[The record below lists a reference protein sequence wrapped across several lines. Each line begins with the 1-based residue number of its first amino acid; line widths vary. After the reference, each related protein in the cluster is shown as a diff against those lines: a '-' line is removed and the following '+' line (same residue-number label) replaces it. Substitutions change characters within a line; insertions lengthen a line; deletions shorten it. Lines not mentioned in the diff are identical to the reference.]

1 MWKRT
6 SLAMAGLGLALL
18 ATGLPSHLVAEQ
30 NGSDRPFVGVAAGAI
45 TGIAPDGAIVAE
57 ATGHATH
64 LGDFTRTEYV
74 YVGLDGISISGT
86 VIFTAANLD
95 ELWVD
100 FEGGFT
106 SQITAEGTYT
116 ITGGTGRFTDA
127 TGTASFTAKLPDGIH
142 LAVSFGGSVSY

>member
-64 LGDFTRTEYV
+64 LGDFTRIEHV
-74 YVGLDGISISGT
+74 YMAPDGTICGSVT
-86 VIFTAANLD
+86 FTAANLD

-100 FEGGFT
+100 FEGSFT
-106 SQITAEGTYT
+106 SRTTAGGTYT
-116 ITGGTGRFTDA
+116 FTGGTGRFTDA
-127 TGTASFTAKLPDGIH
+127 TGTASFSATLPDGVHI
-142 LAVSFGGSVSY
+142 AVSFDGSIRY